1 MTRLWIAHL
10 LCFTML
16 NTCVLHLGEQFMES
30 GVKCIRWQ
38 CQSEHSQ
45 ACVLAS
51 DWSMFPSASSD
62 WLTCPMCSSVWPCYC
77 DPAWLQ
83 WHQLTPD
90 TNCFHLSLQSYQ
102 ESLTNTNWH
111 VIPSMWEE
119 WRRSGRSRVRITC
132 WLSDSA
138 VTTWQMPTRIFAIIL
153 SKLP

>member
-1 MTRLWIAHL
+1 MVNL
-10 LCFTML
+10 LLLLDMRVLINYDCRMWQGYMDSTCFTML

-51 DWSMFPSASSD
+51 DWTIFPSASSD

-102 ESLTNTNWH
+102 ESLTTDTWDRRAR
-111 VIPSMWEE
+111 VKTRPELWERE
-119 WRRSGRSRVRITC
+119 G
-132 WLSDSA
+132 
-138 VTTWQMPTRIFAIIL
+138 
-153 SKLP
+153 